1 VLAFTAALSLAT
13 AILFG
18 LVPALR
24 ATRVEL
30 ATAIRAQGRGVSSAD
45 RGTGK
50 FGLGQMLVVA
60 QVALSVLLLVG
71 TGMLV
76 RSMQRLQS
84 TDIGVAR
91 DKLVLVDVDA
101 QRAGYKG
108 ARLNALVRDLI
119 SRASQ
124 TAGVAAA
131 SSSENGL
138 FSGTESANN
147 VRVEGFTAQSDKD
160 R

>member
-1 VLAFTAALSLAT
+1 MLAFTAALSLAT

-30 ATAIRAQGRGVSSAD
+30 AAALRAQGRGVSNAE

-50 FGLGQMLVVA
+50 FGLGKMLVVA

-76 RSMQRLQS
+76 RSMQRLQT

-91 DKLVLVDVDA
+91 DRLLLVEVDA
-101 QRAGYKG
+101 RARGLQG
-108 ARLNALVRDLI
+108 RATPHAHARD
-119 SRASQ
+119 
-124 TAGVAAA
+124 
-131 SSSENGL
+131 
-138 FSGTESANN
+138 
-147 VRVEGFTAQSDKD
+147 
-160 R
+160 